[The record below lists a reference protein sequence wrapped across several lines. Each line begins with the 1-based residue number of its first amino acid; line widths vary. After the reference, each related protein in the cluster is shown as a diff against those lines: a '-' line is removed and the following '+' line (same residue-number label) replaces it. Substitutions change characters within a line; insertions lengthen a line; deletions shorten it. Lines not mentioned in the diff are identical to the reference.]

1 MLYGSNVFMKLVRA
15 LAAAAILLC
24 TPASAA
30 DASAPQTIVHI
41 LDYVSVDYSGA
52 IEGGKVKS
60 EDEYKEMLEFT
71 TQVVEQIKALAA
83 TPQLSQLD
91 AEARALA
98 KLVSD
103 KADAAQVSAAASK
116 LRREVIAA
124 YRLPVTPERP
134 PDLARA
140 KTLYA
145 EQCAACHGATGRGDG
160 PAAKGMDPPP
170 ANFHDTERMSKRDRY
185 GLYNTITLGVSGT
198 PMQAYAHLTE
208 DERWGLAYYVA
219 GLGGNAQAPLAY
231 ARKTLQETLAA
242 YRGGDYARAQQLAVA
257 AYLEGFELVEPA
269 LDAVDRDLRTAIERD
284 MLELRN
290 VMRDRAAPDAVQALA
305 DRLLASLDAADAKL
319 GGASLSPGAAAASA
333 FVILAR
339 EGLEAILVVAA
350 LVAFLV
356 KAGRREAL
364 VYVHAG
370 WIGALVL
377 GVATWLAASYA
388 ISVSGAGREMTEGI
402 TALASTVILLYVGYW
417 LHDKSHSSAWKQFI
431 ETRLSGALSGGTIW
445 ALASLSFLAVYR
457 EVFETVLF
465 YQALWVQAGPD
476 AHHAVIGGFIAAVAA
491 LALVAWLI
499 FRYGV
504 RLPIGLFFSV
514 SSVFL
519 ALLAVVFVGQGIAA
533 LQEAGVIDATL
544 VGIPSVPVL
553 GIFPTV
559 QTLAA
564 QIAVA
569 LVVVAVL
576 AWSRFGPRAARA

>member
-1 MLYGSNVFMKLVRA
+1 MSHVRCFALQLARAIAGAAMLLCCAAY
-15 LAAAAILLC
+15 AAA
-24 TPASAA
+24 
-30 DASAPQTIVHI
+30 ASAPQTIVHI

-52 IEGGKVKS
+52 VEGGRIKS

-71 TQVVEQIKALAA
+71 TQVVEQIKALPPAA
-83 TPQLSQLD
+83 QLD
-91 AEARALA
+91 RIERDARALA

-103 KADAAQVSAAASK
+103 KAAAEEVSQAAQA
-116 LRREVIAA
+116 LRRAMIAA
-124 YRLPVTPERP
+124 YRLPVTPERA

-140 KTLYA
+140 ATLYA
-145 EQCAACHGATGRGDG
+145 QQCAACHGASGRGDG
-160 PAAKGMDPPP
+160 PAAQGMDPPP
-170 ANFHDTERMSKRDRY
+170 ANFHDAQRMEKRDRY

-198 PMQAYAHLTE
+198 PMQPYGHLSE

-219 GLGGNAQAPLAY
+219 SLGGNTRAPLAF
-231 ARKTLQETLAA
+231 ARATVRETIKA
-242 YRGGDYARAQQLAVA
+242 YRAAEYARAQQLAVA

-269 LDAVDRDLRTAIERD
+269 LDAVDRDLRTSLERD
-284 MLELRN
+284 MLDLRN
-290 VMRDRAAPDAVQALA
+290 LMRDKAAIDAVQALA
-305 DRLLASLDAADAKL
+305 DRIGAGLEAAEAKL
-319 GGASLSPGAAAASA
+319 GGTSLSPGAAAASA

-364 VYVHAG
+364 VYIHAG

-377 GVATWLAASYA
+377 GGATWAVASYA
-388 ISVSGAGREMTEGI
+388 VAMSGAGREMTEGV
-402 TALASTVILLYVGYW
+402 TALASTLILLYVGYW

-431 ETRLSGALSGGTIW
+431 ETRLSGALTSGTIW

-465 YQALWVQAGPD
+465 YQALWVQAGPE
-476 AHHAVIGGFIAAVAA
+476 AHGAVIGGFAAAAAA

-514 SSVFL
+514 SSIFL
-519 ALLAVVFVGQGIAA
+519 ALLAVVFAGQGIAA
-533 LQEAGVIDATL
+533 LQEAGVVDATL
-544 VGIPSVPVL
+544 VSFPRIPVL

-559 QTLAA
+559 QSLAA
-564 QIAVA
+564 QSAVA
-569 LVVVAVL
+569 LVVVSVV
-576 AWSRFGPRAARA
+576 AWSRFGPRADPT